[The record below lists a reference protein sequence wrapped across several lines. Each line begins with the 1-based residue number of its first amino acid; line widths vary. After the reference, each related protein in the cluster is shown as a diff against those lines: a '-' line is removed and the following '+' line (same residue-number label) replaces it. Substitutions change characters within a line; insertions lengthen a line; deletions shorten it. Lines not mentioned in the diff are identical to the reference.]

1 MKSFKDYLAEA
12 EDIED
17 LRGMQND
24 NDDSPYGMAHKWHGF
39 GYCPSDARQRAQEL
53 AKAMGLNYAD
63 LGITM
68 SGGARRRF
76 SSINTVPTKF
86 FKENPSKGHYS
97 DGQPV
102 ADTIEIPVNLY
113 TGAEREAVTDP
124 KAPQPAWERLDGED
138 PGVGCEADLPLGAK
152 HPLRGNTLQ
161 KKSTS
166 PADKSPGS
174 PTTGKPSAKSDPKV
188 RELQDRILAKD
199 PKALPRF
206 GADGIMG
213 KETRAAMQRLGIQE
227 SLELQRILDL
237 VKI

>member
-24 NDDSPYGMAHKWHGF
+24 NDDSSYGMGGKWHGF

-53 AKAMGLNYAD
+53 AKAMSLNYAD
-63 LGITM
+63 LGIIM
-68 SGGARRRF
+68 SSGARRRF

-86 FKENPSKGHYS
+86 YKENPSKGHYG

-113 TGAEREAVTDP
+113 TGAEREAVADP
-124 KAPQPAWERLDGED
+124 KGTSAWERLDGED
-138 PGVGCEADLPLGAK
+138 PGVGCEADSPLGAK

-161 KKSTS
+161 KKSSS
-166 PADKSPGS
+166 PVDKSPGS
-174 PTTGKPSAKSDPKV
+174 PTTEKPSAKFDPKV
-188 RELQDRILAKD
+188 KELQDRILAKD

-206 GADGIMG
+206 GADGRMG
-213 KETRAAMQRLGIQE
+213 KETRAAMQRLGIKE

-237 VKI
+237 INS